1 MGSHILSYIWCLQ
14 IDSYEFAEPRNI
26 IPELKKDF
34 WEGIESA
41 KWSERKAACTTLKEL
56 ASYPRLASGDYGDVN
71 RELKKIISKD
81 SNIQVWFN
89 DIWMHAELLQC
100 QVRVQHMAL
109 ATQHKVHL
117 RQVSSSAAESA
128 TDGLCQLSLLSACQ

>member
-1 MGSHILSYIWCLQ
+1 MGGVGSYKLSHVWHMQ
-14 IDSYEFAEPRNI
+14 IDSYEFAEPRDI

-71 RELKKIISKD
+71 RGLKKIISKD
-81 SNIQVWFN
+81 SNIQVC
-89 DIWMHAELLQC
+89 L
-100 QVRVQHMAL
+100 
-109 ATQHKVHL
+109 
-117 RQVSSSAAESA
+117 
-128 TDGLCQLSLLSACQ
+128 

>member
-1 MGSHILSYIWCLQ
+1 MAHKSTADCQLASVSNLAVPHYHINLSHIWIWCLQ
-14 IDSYEFAEPRNI
+14 IDPYEFAEPRDI

-81 SNIQVWFN
+81 SNIQVWF
-89 DIWMHAELLQC
+89 MVLTRA
-100 QVRVQHMAL
+100 
-109 ATQHKVHL
+109 
-117 RQVSSSAAESA
+117 
-128 TDGLCQLSLLSACQ
+128 GLPCNARLGCRTWPQLKSCV